1 MESKRNMENIVSD
14 LIIMLLNDYDFHM
27 ELCGVD
33 VRIKQDECHVTFIFN
48 DSFSLEESDKLY
60 NFLKKE
66 QDTINGYFA
75 NQFSYFRVGST
86 TKKFRN
92 NHQTFDF

>member
-1 MESKRNMENIVSD
+1 MENIVSELILLILRDYKHQMD
-14 LIIMLLNDYDFHM
+14 LS
-27 ELCGVD
+27 GVD
-33 VRIKQDECHVTFIFN
+33 VDIVQKGCHVTFIFN
-48 DSFSLEESDKLY
+48 DSFSLEESNKLY

-66 QDTINGYFA
+66 QDTINSYFA

-86 TKKFRN
+86 TKRLRN